1 MGNTPGSRGT
11 KDNEGVV
18 SDNMLQ
24 HPSPETPYDA
34 AKIQVLEGLEAVR
47 KRLSMYIGSTGLRG
61 LHQLA
66 FEVIDNSIDE
76 AMAEYCNL
84 IEVTVRG
91 DGSLRVVD
99 NGRGIPV
106 DIHPSAGKPA
116 VEVVLTVLHAGGKF
130 DSGAYRVSG
139 GLHGVGVSVV
149 NALSEWLEVEV
160 RSHGQ
165 IYRQSYERG
174 RPVTHLEVIGSSDTT
189 GTTITFLPD
198 KKIFEITEFNF
209 DTLAHRL
216 RELAFLNKGIKICLT
231 DERDDKSV
239 EFLYEGGI
247 VSFVEHLNRN
257 KDPIHREIFYISK
270 EINDSCVE
278 VSLQYNDGYIDNTFS
293 FANYINTTEGGTH
306 LAGFRSALTRTINDY
321 ARKAGFL
328 KENEENLTGDDVR
341 EGLTAVISVKL
352 VSPQFEGQTKT
363 KLGNT
368 DMRGLVESV
377 VSEGLTDFFEE
388 NPQAARAIVDKGI
401 QASRAR
407 LAARKAKELTRR
419 KGALDGAA
427 LPGKLA
433 DCSFREPEL
442 CELFIVEGDSAGGS
456 AKQGRDRRFQAIL
469 PLRGKIINVEKAR
482 LDKILGNA
490 EIRAMVTALGTG
502 IGEDFDIEKLRYRKI
517 VTMTDADVDGA
528 HIRTLLLTFFYRYM
542 KPLVEGGHVYIAQPP
557 LYRVRQG
564 RKEWYA
570 FSDNELSELLEKSG
584 RQNINVQRYKGLG
597 EMNAD
602 QLWETTMNP
611 ESRTILQVSLE
622 DAMAADDIFT
632 KLMGD
637 KVEPRREFIQA
648 HAKEITELD
657 I

>member
-47 KRLSMYIGSTGLRG
+47 KRPSMYIGSTGLRG

-278 VSLQYNDGYIDNTFS
+278 VSLQYNDGFI
-293 FANYINTTEGGTH
+293 
-306 LAGFRSALTRTINDY
+306 
-321 ARKAGFL
+321 
-328 KENEENLTGDDVR
+328 
-341 EGLTAVISVKL
+341 
-352 VSPQFEGQTKT
+352 
-363 KLGNT
+363 
-368 DMRGLVESV
+368 V
-377 VSEGLTDFFEE
+377 VS
-388 NPQAARAIVDKGI
+388 Q
-401 QASRAR
+401 S
-407 LAARKAKELTRR
+407 
-419 KGALDGAA
+419 
-427 LPGKLA
+427 
-433 DCSFREPEL
+433 
-442 CELFIVEGDSAGGS
+442 
-456 AKQGRDRRFQAIL
+456 
-469 PLRGKIINVEKAR
+469 
-482 LDKILGNA
+482 
-490 EIRAMVTALGTG
+490 
-502 IGEDFDIEKLRYRKI
+502 
-517 VTMTDADVDGA
+517 
-528 HIRTLLLTFFYRYM
+528 
-542 KPLVEGGHVYIAQPP
+542 
-557 LYRVRQG
+557 
-564 RKEWYA
+564 
-570 FSDNELSELLEKSG
+570 
-584 RQNINVQRYKGLG
+584 
-597 EMNAD
+597 
-602 QLWETTMNP
+602 
-611 ESRTILQVSLE
+611 
-622 DAMAADDIFT
+622 
-632 KLMGD
+632 
-637 KVEPRREFIQA
+637 
-648 HAKEITELD
+648 
-657 I
+657 